1 MNNNTLNEKADMI
14 WSLLNTV
21 QNCKKTK
28 EDQLE
33 LIKPLLIE
41 IAESER
47 AIGRAQI
54 LNHFKNEISI
64 LSSNVKN
71 IRDEQDDRVFLS
83 DTIEFI
89 DWVSDKSY
97 KRCIN
102 GEWIQLGTGEYNT
115 IVGNTMELYQLFKKN
130 FK

>member
-47 AIGRAQI
+47 VIGRAQI

-64 LSSNVKN
+64 LSSDVKN